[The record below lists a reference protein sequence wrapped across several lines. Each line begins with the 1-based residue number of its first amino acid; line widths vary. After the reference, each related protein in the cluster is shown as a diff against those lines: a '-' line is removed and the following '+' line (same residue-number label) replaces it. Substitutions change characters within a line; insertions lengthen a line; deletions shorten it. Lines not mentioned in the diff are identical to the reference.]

1 MMMQSDVNHMTKQRL
16 LQTKGLSKEVRGGKC
31 ILDALFYYCLCQDIR
46 K

>member
-1 MMMQSDVNHMTKQRL
+1 MMMQSGMNHMTKQRM

-31 ILDALFYYCLCQDIR
+31 ILDTLFYYCLCQDIR